1 MKRTMIIMVLA
12 LLLNSTYSQN
22 TKDTSRQDRF
32 NQYGRL
38 VSRSPLDVENRNGIL
53 VFESKNLDYR
63 LWFDIRV
70 QVDGQMFLGKTMN
83 PIGNGTSIRRARF
96 AAKTNLTPNW
106 YGEIDLDFANGVLEL
121 NDAYIQYDF
130 RNGLA
135 FRTGN
140 FKERFSMAQT
150 SSSRYLNFLERAMVV
165 TTFAPSRHLGL
176 EGSYSGKH
184 FLAAGGVFFQEIED
198 AEMRTFSEDNNKDY
212 GRDEGVSLT
221 GKLAIQPFGDNKEY
235 GGHVAYA
242 HSYRQP
248 KTSVEAAE
256 YGGVR
261 YSSRSLSSINRKKYL
276 DTDIIPNVS
285 HTMLSNI
292 EVAGYY
298 KGLGFQAEYIKS
310 NVHRKNDLPTLN
322 YDGFY
327 AQAAC
332 LLFGGRQF
340 YNKTEAEF
348 SQPYRGKKWGDVEL
362 ALRYDNINLNDE
374 NIKGGSAEAYTAG
387 INFYAAKNVR
397 FQLNYSY
404 VNHDRYASGKK
415 KLYVGYDLSGN
426 LTKDPTQVANANGQA
441 GEDYGMLGVRCEIN
455 F

>member
-1 MKRTMIIMVLA
+1 MKRIMIIVAVLLTMQTA
-12 LLLNSTYSQN
+12 VAQ
-22 TKDTSRQDRF
+22 DTSRQDRF

-53 VFESKNLDYR
+53 VFESKDQQYR
-63 LWFDIRV
+63 LWFDVRV
-70 QVDGQMFLGKTMN
+70 QVDAQMATGKTMN

-106 YGEIDLDFANGVLEL
+106 YGEIDLDFANGILEL

-140 FKERFSMAQT
+140 FKERFSMSQT

-165 TTFAPSRHLGL
+165 TAFAPSRHIGL
-176 EGSYSGKH
+176 EGSYSGKY
-184 FLAAGGVFFQEIED
+184 FVGATGIFFSEVED
-198 AEMRTFSEDNNKDY
+198 AEMRTFVEDNNKDY
-212 GRDEGVSLT
+212 GRDEGASLT
-221 GKLAIQPFGDNKEY
+221 AKLAIQPFGDNKDH
-235 GGHVAYA
+235 GIHVAYA
-242 HSYRQP
+242 ISHRKP
-248 KTSVEAAE
+248 KTSVDPAE
-256 YGGVR
+256 YGGIR
-261 YSSRSLSSINRKKYL
+261 YSTRSLSSINRKKYL
-276 DTDIIPNVS
+276 DTDLIPNFDHNV
-285 HTMLSNI
+285 LNNI
-292 EVAGYY
+292 EVAAYY
-298 KGLGFQAEYIKS
+298 KGFGFQSEYITNK
-310 NVHRKNDLPTLN
+310 VHRKAGLPTLN
-322 YDGFY
+322 FNGFY

-332 LLFGGRQF
+332 LLFGGHQF

-362 ALRYDNINLNDE
+362 AIRYDNIDMNDKT
-374 NIKGGSAEAYTAG
+374 IYGGAAEAYTAG
-387 INFYAAKNVR
+387 VNFYASKNVR

-404 VNHDRYASGKK
+404 INHDRYASGKK

-426 LTKDPTQVANANGQA
+426 LTKDPTQVATANGKA
-441 GEDYGMLGVRCEIN
+441 GEDYGLLGVRCEIN

>member
-1 MKRTMIIMVLA
+1 MKRILIIVAVLLA
-12 LLLNSTYSQN
+12 MQTAVAQ
-22 TKDTSRQDRF
+22 DTSRQDRF

-53 VFESKNLDYR
+53 VFESKDQQYR

-70 QVDGQMFLGKTMN
+70 QVDGQMAIGKTMN

-106 YGEIDLDFANGVLEL
+106 YGEIDLDFSNGVLEL

-140 FKERFSMAQT
+140 FKERFSMSQT

-165 TTFAPSRHLGL
+165 TAFAPSRHVGL
-176 EGSYSGKH
+176 EGSYSGQY
-184 FLAAGGVFFQEIED
+184 FVASTGVFFSEVED
-198 AEMRTFSEDNNKDY
+198 AEMRTFVEDNNKDY
-212 GRDEGVSLT
+212 GRDEGASIT
-221 GKLAIQPFGDNKEY
+221 AKLALQPFGDNKDH
-235 GGHVAYA
+235 GVHVAYA
-242 HSYRQP
+242 YSHRNP
-248 KTSVEAAE
+248 KTSVDPAE
-256 YGGVR
+256 YGGIR
-261 YSSRSLSSINRKKYL
+261 YSTRSLSSINRKKYL
-276 DTDIIPNVS
+276 DTDVIPNFDHSV
-285 HTMLSNI
+285 LNNI
-292 EVAGYY
+292 EVAAYY
-298 KGLGFQAEYIKS
+298 KGLGFQSEYIT
-310 NVHRKNDLPTLN
+310 NQVHRKANQPTLN
-322 YDGFY
+322 FKGFY

-332 LLFGGRQF
+332 LLFGGHQF

-362 ALRYDNINLNDE
+362 AFRYDNIDMDDKTIN
-374 NIKGGSAEAYTAG
+374 GGAAEAYTAG
-387 INFYAAKNVR
+387 VNFYASKNVR

-404 VNHDRYASGKK
+404 INHDRYASGKK
-415 KLYVGYDLSGN
+415 KLYVGYDLEGN
-426 LTKDPTQVANANGQA
+426 LTKDPTKVADANGHA
-441 GEDYGMLGVRCEIN
+441 GEDYGLLGVRCEIN